1 MKKKSEE
8 NQEMTLELTPAV
20 RSYLEAESFATFQK
34 SLSEDGTLPNH
45 YARKLGL
52 RLSLAHFNRP
62 SQVSN
67 TSPESGNEIAMKND
81 FGSFSHRN
89 NGQFDYPGKKGNL
102 EQLLEDLKQEAVVTN
117 KEFAEKLDV
126 TIGAITYVK

>member
-34 SLSEDGTLPNH
+34 SLSEDITLPNH

-52 RLSLAHFNRP
+52 RLSLHISIDPHKFQIP
-62 SQVSN
+62 SR
-67 TSPESGNEIAMKND
+67 EKKNCD
-81 FGSFSHRN
+81 EERLLSFSHRN
-89 NGQFDYPGKKGNL
+89 NGLIRLPFGKK
-102 EQLLEDLKQEAVVTN
+102 
-117 KEFAEKLDV
+117 
-126 TIGAITYVK
+126 